1 MTLEC
6 LSCQTPIAPDDR
18 FCESCG
24 TPTLSNVSPTS
35 NISCPKC
42 GPPSS
47 IDADGYCDQ
56 CGLRVQAVRVPE
68 PDDHIVVTLSAT
80 FAAVGDRGLKHHQNE
95 DYFAIHTDH
104 TSQIIVVCDGV
115 SSSTAPQT
123 ASQIAAKTTCE
134 VLSQALA
141 IGPITTVELQGA
153 ISQAQQ
159 AVAGLVDAAA
169 NDPPSSTIVAAVVQA
184 GVALISWLGDSRAYW
199 IGEGGNQ
206 VLTTD
211 HSWMN
216 EQVSNGYMT
225 VDEADRDPKAH
236 AIIRWLG
243 ADAELELAPVLSFT
257 MPGAGYLIV
266 CSDGLWNYLSDPDH
280 LATLISPGL
289 EAGAIAQCLV
299 DYANAKGG
307 RDNITVAVLVV

>member
-24 TPTLSNVSPTS
+24 TPTLSNISPAH
-35 NISCPKC
+35 ISCPKC
-42 GPPSS
+42 GPSSS

-56 CGLRVQAVRVPE
+56 CGFRVQETRVPE

-95 DYFAIHTDH
+95 DYLAIHAENNT
-104 TSQIIVVCDGV
+104 QIIVVCDGV

-123 ASQIAAKTTCE
+123 ASQMAAKTTCQ
-134 VLSQALA
+134 VLTQALA
-141 IGPITTVELQGA
+141 IAPITAVELQGA
-153 ISQAQQ
+153 ISHAQL
-159 AVAGLVDAAA
+159 AVAGLVDADAD
-169 NDPPSSTIVAAVVQA
+169 DPPSSTIVAAVVQA
-184 GVALISWLGDSRAYW
+184 GIATISWLGDSRAYW
-199 IGEGGNQ
+199 IGAEGNQ
-206 VLTTD
+206 ILTTD

-225 VDEADRDPKAH
+225 ADEADRDPKAH

-243 ADAELELAPVLSFT
+243 ADAELEPAPVLSFT
-257 MPGAGYLIV
+257 IPGAGYLIV

-289 EAGAIAQCLV
+289 EAGAIAQRLI

-307 RDNITVAVLVV
+307 RDNITVAVLIK

>member
-1 MTLEC
+1 M
-6 LSCQTPIAPDDR
+6 
-18 FCESCG
+18 
-24 TPTLSNVSPTS
+24 
-35 NISCPKC
+35 
-42 GPPSS
+42 SS

-56 CGLRVQAVRVPE
+56 CGFRVQETRVPE

-95 DYFAIHTDH
+95 DYLAIHAENNT
-104 TSQIIVVCDGV
+104 QIIVVCDGV

-123 ASQIAAKTTCE
+123 ASQMAAKTTCQ
-134 VLSQALA
+134 VLTQALA
-141 IGPITTVELQGA
+141 IAPITAVELQGA
-153 ISQAQQ
+153 ISHAQL
-159 AVAGLVDAAA
+159 AVAGLVDADAD
-169 NDPPSSTIVAAVVQA
+169 DPPSSTIVAAVVHA

-199 IGEGGNQ
+199 IGAEGNQ

-225 VDEADRDPKAH
+225 AAEADRDPKAH

-243 ADAELELAPVLSFT
+243 ADAELEPAPVVNFT
-257 MPGAGYLIV
+257 IPGAGYLIV

-289 EAGAIAQCLV
+289 EAGTIAQCLV

-307 RDNITVAVLVV
+307 RDNITVAVLVI